1 MGESR
6 QGGDDVGGSLDLP
19 TIATGT

>member
-6 QGGDDVGGSLDLP
+6 QGGDGVGGSPDLP
-19 TIATGT
+19 AIATGT